1 LIPRATYYRWL
12 DAAET
17 PTALRRRELT
27 GPVKTVFDSSD
38 GIFSHR
44 MVHTKLTAAGVKVS
58 VGTVAG
64 IMAENG
70 WAAKRLRKVFRSRRD
85 QRPNSLEPGTPVVGH
100 SPADPDVGF
109 QRRIGSQIEQL
120 PRQVG

>member
-1 LIPRATYYRWL
+1 
-12 DAAET
+12 
-17 PTALRRRELT
+17 
-27 GPVKTVFDSSD
+27 VKTVFDSSD

-44 MVHTKLTAAGVKVS
+44 MVHTKLAAAGVKVS

-70 WAAKRLRKVFRSRRD
+70 WAAQRLRIDGSRSSD
-85 QRPNSLEPGTPVVGH
+85 PAEIDVPLPWNGTLVVGH

-120 PRQVG
+120 LRQVG